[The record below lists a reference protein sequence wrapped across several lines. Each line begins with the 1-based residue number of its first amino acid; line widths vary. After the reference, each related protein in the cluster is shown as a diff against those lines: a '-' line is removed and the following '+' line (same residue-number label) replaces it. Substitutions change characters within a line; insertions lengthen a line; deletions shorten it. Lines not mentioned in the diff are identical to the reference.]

1 MIVRAL
7 SALSIA
13 CIAVAIGLVVFGND
27 ENNTPVVVV
36 LVLAAF
42 GITTLLGIRAGFL
55 KAKSIVSD
63 ATNFLRGNVQSARLI
78 QVDDPK
84 GIFWPKSVM
93 HLELEAEDGTTHPF
107 EREVPV
113 PFFMAWSYRLGK
125 RWNAPFL
132 GGDLS
137 ELMVFQLRR
146 EGMKVSVGRPSADP
160 PAE

>member
-1 MIVRAL
+1 MIVRTL

-13 CIAVAIGLVVFGND
+13 CIAVAIGLVVFGD
-27 ENNTPVVVV
+27 DGNTPVVVV
-36 LVLAAF
+36 LVLAAL

>member
-1 MIVRAL
+1 VIVRTL
-7 SALSIA
+7 STLSIA
-13 CIAVAIGLVVFGND
+13 CIAAAIALVVFGD
-27 ENNTPVVVV
+27 DGNTPVVVV
-36 LVLAAF
+36 LVLLAF

-63 ATNFLRGNVQSARLI
+63 ASNFVRGNVQSARLI
-78 QVDDPK
+78 RVDDPK

-132 GGDLS
+132 GGDLN
-137 ELMVFQLRR
+137 ELMAFQLRR
-146 EGMKVSVGRPSADP
+146 EGMKVSVGRGSAQP
-160 PAE
+160 EAE